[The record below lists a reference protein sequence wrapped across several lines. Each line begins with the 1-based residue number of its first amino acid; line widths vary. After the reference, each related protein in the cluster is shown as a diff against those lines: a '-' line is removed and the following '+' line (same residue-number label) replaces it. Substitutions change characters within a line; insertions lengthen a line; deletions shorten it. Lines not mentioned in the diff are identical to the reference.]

1 MTTQPQ
7 PMHTDASEPPLPV
20 PVTHTPEPAKRNWL
34 YVVELTYVTAD
45 APPMARFTR
54 RNRDQRAYRPAGA
67 SLRRLARILETWPEL
82 EISADCNGIS
92 LSAWPSA

>member
-1 MTTQPQ
+1 MTTPQ
-7 PMHTDASEPPLPV
+7 SIHTDASPLPA
-20 PVTHTPEPAKRNWL
+20 PGNHTTEPAKRNWL

-45 APPMARFTR
+45 APPMALFTR

-67 SLRRLARILETWPEL
+67 SLRRLAKVLETWPEL
-82 EISADCNGIS
+82 EISADRSGIS